1 MTFKMDGITQTDVK
15 SLFSSY
21 SGHLNFYK
29 DDIQDGYLNFCTQ
42 VLALQKKGVTK
53 WLPRMV

>member
-29 DDIQDGYLNFCTQ
+29 DDIQDGYLNFCTS
-42 VLALQKKGVTK
+42 VSFTKKGLTK
-53 WLPRMV
+53 CLPRMV